1 MHRLARRIVRA
12 IIGPLARAGLDC
24 CNRALARAVH
34 AAASMDNDPLIDSE
48 AGRPNAAT
56 SKAAKTKPSRQAC
69 YVVLALIALVLV
81 GGISM
86 APRWRRRRTGAS
98 DWLLTDVPAPRPLR
112 AIPAATPV
120 GIIVWQTQPAAQVD
134 RCHDASAQIQAAGD
148 LRRRERNA
156 GDGLFAQD
164 VAHGQNRHA
173 A

>member
-1 MHRLARRIVRA
+1 
-12 IIGPLARAGLDC
+12 
-24 CNRALARAVH
+24 
-34 AAASMDNDPLIDSE
+34 MDNDPLIDSE

-120 GIIVWQTQPAAQVD
+120 GIIVWQTQPAAPDNALRFMHATV
-134 RCHDASAQIQAAGD
+134 ASEEYTCSTIG
-148 LRRRERNA
+148 R
-156 GDGLFAQD
+156 D
-164 VAHGQNRHA
+164 VRVRAHA
-173 A
+173 TVTDPETPC